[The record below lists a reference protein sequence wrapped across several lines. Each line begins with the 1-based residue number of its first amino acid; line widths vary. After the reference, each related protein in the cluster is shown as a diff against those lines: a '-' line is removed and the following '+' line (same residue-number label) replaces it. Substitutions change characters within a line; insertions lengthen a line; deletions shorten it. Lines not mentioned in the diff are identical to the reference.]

1 MPSLRRCECVAHHR
15 PQVRAVLLGSDEIGS
30 IPDMCTVSPVAGG
43 AHEVM
48 VQGKQTSA
56 VLELLGRLGVPEKW
70 IDVSNIVGKK
80 K

>member
-1 MPSLRRCECVAHHR
+1 
-15 PQVRAVLLGSDEIGS
+15 
-30 IPDMCTVSPVAGG
+30 MCTVSPVAGG
-43 AHEVM
+43 THEVM

-56 VLELLGRLGVPEKW
+56 VLELLGSLGVPEKW